1 MPVDKFGGSGTGA
14 AAGSGQFSTAGLV
27 RKTGDTMLGILSMG
41 GFRLTGVGAPTVN
54 TDTATKGYAD
64 TIDQDNLQLS
74 GGTMTG
80 DINMAGQLV
89 RGLPTTYPPLY
100 SGDEALSWS
109 QILGLIHNTTTN
121 NGTVPAGPL
130 YLTNKQYVD
139 GQDALRV
146 LKAADTMTGDL
157 RLNVDTDSPTRSDF

>member
-1 MPVDKFGGSGTGA
+1 M
-14 AAGSGQFSTAGLV
+14 
-27 RKTGDTMLGILSMG
+27 
-41 GFRLTGVGAPTVN
+41 GAPTVN
-54 TDTATKGYAD
+54 TDAATKGYAD
-64 TIDQDNLQLS
+64 TIEQDNLQLS

-89 RGLPTTYPPLY
+89 RGLPSTYPPPY

-139 GQDALRV
+139 EQDALRM
-146 LKAADTMTGDL
+146 LKVGDTMTGVL
-157 RLNVDTDSPTRSDF
+157 RLDVGADTCKFASVM